1 MMQTRTINIWLDNY
15 DDIFSDFDPRL
26 YSERALSDDFLMVV
40 RKVCNET
47 NDSATEFVL
56 QLPATNRNTEA
67 ELIIIKRL
75 HTHIKQ
81 NYQRFKN
88 LKKSIRKRATFA
100 LFIGFS
106 LMLGA
111 SCLSSLNSRN
121 FLLNAL
127 LILFEPTGW
136 FLVWYGLDEV
146 FYRTRQNKNELEF
159 YSIISK
165 SKISF
170 SSIN

>member
-1 MMQTRTINIWLDNY
+1 MSTRTINIWLDTY
-15 DDIFSDFDPRL
+15 DDIFSDFDPRP
-26 YSERALSDDFLMVV
+26 YSERTLSDDFLLEV
-40 RKVCNET
+40 RKVCSEKNET
-47 NDSATEFVL
+47 ANDFIL
-56 QLPATNRNTEA
+56 QLPSVKRNVEIETV
-67 ELIIIKRL
+67 LIKRL
-75 HTHIKQ
+75 HSHIKQ

-88 LKKSIRKRATFA
+88 LNKSIRKKAILT
-100 LFIGFS
+100 LCIGMV

-111 SCLSSLNSRN
+111 SYLSSLNSRSL
-121 FLLNAL
+121 FLNSL
-127 LILFEPTGW
+127 LVLVEPAGW

-159 YSIISK
+159 YSSIIK